1 MGGMVLVMKRGKG
14 PCKVG
19 TIVNSTGDGRGGTSN
34 EGGKG
39 PCKVDTMCVIVQRC
53 VCVYVC
59 VESFCTSTC
68 TRGKGASARVVLLIV
83 QGWVWLWVVLVI
95 KGKSTMQSRHYCFV
109 RDGRGTSGVRKTL
122 TAYGGK
128 TYF

>member
-1 MGGMVLVMKRGKG
+1 M
-14 PCKVG
+14 
-19 TIVNSTGDGRGGTSN
+19 GGTSN

-39 PCKVDTMCVIVQRC
+39 PCKVGTIVD
-53 VCVYVC
+53 
-59 VESFCTSTC
+59 ST
-68 TRGKGASARVVLLIV
+68 GMGVV
-83 QGWVWLWVVLVI
+83 WVVLVI